1 MIVNDLSS
9 SFMKAPLYS
18 LLIWVFAL
26 AACGTSS
33 DDPLPEPTSGT
44 ITGSVFLFDES
55 STNLNPSGMRIS
67 VENLTPTRSA
77 LTDNEGKFSIA
88 DVPFGTYTLTFE
100 KEGYGTFK
108 KTEVKHESP
117 LTPITDIPSL
127 GQLSTTS
134 VTEITAQVSGT
145 AIETFVTTSPVAN
158 NSNRRYIRYFF
169 SDSPDVSFTN
179 YKGFSLVYV
188 VQDTP
193 YYRVFTPVELNQIG
207 IVPTGTIY
215 IRAYGDSFLSNTYVD
230 PQTQKTI
237 FPNINPNS
245 TGVASVTF

>member
-1 MIVNDLSS
+1 MQIRVLILFLSS
-9 SFMKAPLYS
+9 LV
-18 LLIWVFAL
+18 LG
-26 AACGTSS
+26 ACGSTNT
-33 DDPLPEPTSGT
+33 DPDSLPTSGT
-44 ITGSVFLFDES
+44 ISGSVFLFDES
-55 STNLNPSGMRIS
+55 STNLNPSGMRITI
-67 VENLTPTRSA
+67 ENLSPTRSS
-77 LTDNEGKFSIA
+77 LTDNEGKFSIP
-88 DVPFGTYTLTFE
+88 DVPFGTYTLVFE

-108 KTEVKHESP
+108 KTEVKHESS

-134 VTEITAQVSGT
+134 VTEITAQVTGT
-145 AIETFVTTSPVAN
+145 AIETFSTTSPEAN

-169 SDSPDVSFTN
+169 SDSPDVSYTN

-207 IVPTGTIY
+207 IAPTGTIY